1 MAKLISLEHPGT
13 ILKEEFVEAFGLTPY
28 AISKETG
35 ITQTALGEILKGKR
49 NISAVNA
56 LKLSKFFGVSESYF
70 INLQTKYSIDIAK
83 EKEKKSLAKIIP
95 FRRKGSDS
103 MELLEA

>member
-13 ILKEEFVEAFGLTPY
+13 ILKEEFVEAFELTPY

-35 ITQTALGEILKGKR
+35 ISQTALGEILKGKR
-49 NISAVNA
+49 NISALNA

-70 INLQTKYSIDIAK
+70 LNLQTKYALDMAK
-83 EKEKKSLAKIIP
+83 EKEEKSLAKIIP
-95 FRRKGSDS
+95 FKRKGSDS